1 MRHYG
6 EAVLADENGQMRA
19 AAQAGDLPDLSRDGY
34 PRGHP
39 LQLEEDR
46 EFAREGRAGFKERS
60 RRLEC
65 W

>member
-19 AAQAGDLPDLSRDGY
+19 AAQAGHLPELSRDGY
-34 PRGHP
+34 PRGDP
-39 LQLEEDR
+39 LQLEDDR
-46 EFAREGRAGFKERS
+46 EFAREGGTRLQEKS

-65 W
+65 C